1 MEALMAFEAGD
12 VVILKSG
19 GQPMTVIAVD
29 NDQAECIWTGEEGD
43 LFRETIPTV
52 ALEAAHVIEA
62 DDEAED
68 DEDVDNGDE
77 DEEDDEDEDDGHV
90 RSEKE
95 LSPA

>member
-1 MEALMAFEAGD
+1 MAFEAGD

-19 GQPMTVIAVD
+19 GQPMTVIAVED
-29 NDQAECIWTGEEGD
+29 DRAECVWTGEEGD

-52 ALEAAHVIEA
+52 ALEVAHEIEEA

-68 DEDVDNGDE
+68 DEDAENGEEEDEEDE
-77 DEEDDEDEDDGHV
+77 DEETGKA
-90 RSEKE
+90 RAEKE